1 VCVCV
6 CVCVRAC
13 VYVHSCVCVVHV
25 CYVRQAHLLADVHPA
40 KALEEIQQRGVQALP
55 THLSTPECAVTLCV
69 CVCVCVCLDLMPG
82 IVRV

>member
-1 VCVCV
+1 MCIHVM
-6 CVCVRAC
+6 
-13 VYVHSCVCVVHV
+13 VHV